1 MLQLDQ
7 EMDVSTSAVGCLTVR
22 AQATALRRERIADR
36 NVPPAME
43 GRVEPIAATSVDW
56 YTRFKAFLEYQLA
69 LVLMVLCAPVIA
81 LTALVVKLSSSGP
94 VFYSQTRVGK
104 DGRPFRLFK
113 VRTMYHNCERSTGP
127 VWSTKNDP
135 RITPVG
141 RVLRATHLDEL
152 PQLYNG
158 LRGEMSLIGPRPERP
173 EFLVELEQ
181 AIPGYAGRHRVRP
194 GITGLAQILQAPDS
208 GLASVRRKLKYDLL
222 YISRANPRLD
232 LQILFFTALRA
243 VGIKLYGEA

>member
-152 PQLYNG
+152 PQLLNV
-158 LRGEMSLIGPRPERP
+158 LKGEMSLIGPRPFIYDYVDLYTP
-173 EFLVELEQ
+173 EQ
-181 AIPGYAGRHRVRP
+181 ARRHDVRP
-194 GITGLAQILQAPDS
+194 GITGWAQILQAPDS